1 MIDRL
6 ASGQPE
12 TIVTMIR
19 GMEVRVV
26 LAAIAIGGA
35 VTGITACSTTQGQ
48 PGGVSPPVAAPSTI
62 WTTVDPPQTD
72 TPTVP
77 TEDTS
82 TVSPE
87 DLDASTYETLSPR
100 DFALLVKDP
109 DSNKGRKVMISG
121 VVTQFD
127 AATGPSDFRARTG
140 ADPADVSVN
149 AVVSA
154 PDPTILANVVKGDH
168 VTMWC
173 KVQGTV
179 TYDNVMG
186 GKITVPVF
194 TDYIIKE
201 K

>member
-87 DLDASTYETLSPR
+87 DLDASTYETLSARLRPAGEGPR
-100 DFALLVKDP
+100 F
-109 DSNKGRKVMISG
+109 
-121 VVTQFD
+121 
-127 AATGPSDFRARTG
+127 
-140 ADPADVSVN
+140 
-149 AVVSA
+149 
-154 PDPTILANVVKGDH
+154 
-168 VTMWC
+168 
-173 KVQGTV
+173 
-179 TYDNVMG
+179 
-186 GKITVPVF
+186 
-194 TDYIIKE
+194 E
-201 K
+201 